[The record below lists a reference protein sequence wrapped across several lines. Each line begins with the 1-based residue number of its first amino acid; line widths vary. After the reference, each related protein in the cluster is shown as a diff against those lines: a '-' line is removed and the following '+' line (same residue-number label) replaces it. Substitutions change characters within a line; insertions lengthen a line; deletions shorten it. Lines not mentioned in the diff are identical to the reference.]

1 MARNRFVQPAT
12 KTLELSDGDWVEVK
26 ERLTYGEQ
34 QTLAGGA
41 LGRATGMFEGKPEVA
56 LDMARY
62 QIKRFAI
69 WIVDWSFTDAKG
81 KRVPVSE
88 DAIANLD
95 PDTAQEID
103 DALTDYIEAM
113 DAEKKAMKAGES

>member
-1 MARNRFVQPAT
+1 MARNRFVSLAT
-12 KTLELSDGDWVEVK
+12 VRKELSDGDWVEFK
-26 ERLTYGEQ
+26 ERLSYGEQ
-34 QTLAGGA
+34 QRLAGGA

-56 LDMARY
+56 LDMAHY

-69 WIVDWSFTDAKG
+69 WIVDWSFVDAKG

-113 DAEKKAMKAGES
+113 DAEKKAMKAGDK